1 MSDTTERQ
9 RAIIDAE
16 SRPVLPRFVK
26 LQHDKGRDR
35 WVLLAPE
42 RILTPDEI
50 AVAVLRL
57 CDGERS
63 VGNIASELAEEYDA
77 PAGQILADIIEL
89 VQNLADKG
97 YLKS

>member
-1 MSDTTERQ
+1 MGDATDRQ

-16 SRPVLPRFVK
+16 SRPALPRFIK

-50 AVAVLRL
+50 AVAVLKL

-63 VGNIASELAEEYDA
+63 IDNIASELAKDYDA
-77 PAGQILADIIEL
+77 PVEQIRADIIDL
-89 VQNLADKG
+89 VQNLTDKG

>member
-1 MSDTTERQ
+1 MSDATERQ

-16 SRPVLPRFVK
+16 SRPALPRFVK

-50 AVAVLRL
+50 AVAVLKL

-63 VGNIASELAEEYDA
+63 VDNIATELAEEYDA
-77 PAGQILADIIEL
+77 PVGEIRTDIIDL